1 MASGQAT
8 GFATTDGTG
17 LAPLRSQDVSPA
29 LTAALI
35 PRVLHLRKKRE
46 IIRRER
52 PTMQS
57 FLIFSGVLAT
67 LVGLAAVIEG
77 NLQCL
82 GIIRRV
88 KNQP

>member
-1 MASGQAT
+1 MASGQST
-8 GFATTDGTG
+8 GFATTGGTG
-17 LAPLRSQDVSPA
+17 LAAPRSQDVSPA
-29 LTAALI
+29 LSATLI
-35 PRVLHLRKKRE
+35 PRVPHLRKKRE

-77 NLQCL
+77 NLQCF

>member
-1 MASGQAT
+1 
-8 GFATTDGTG
+8 
-17 LAPLRSQDVSPA
+17 
-29 LTAALI
+29 
-35 PRVLHLRKKRE
+35 
-46 IIRRER
+46 
-52 PTMQS
+52 MQS

-77 NLQCL
+77 NLQCF